1 MMQVQSLGIRCVF
14 AVVSIC
20 TCAVVLNALQVFV
33 RDIQFTSLE
42 TEVSFWGRGSYEP
55 TVSTRADVDAQ
66 LSLALQHYPTSAPL
80 LTLRASQL
88 AWEGYWA
95 VSSEDQLQYTR
106 VAMEAEL
113 ASLHARPA
121 YGQGWLKLLQYQAVD
136 EAGEELHE
144 VARAQMQTLK
154 RWQ

>member
-1 MMQVQSLGIRCVF
+1 MQVQSLGIRCVF
-14 AVVSIC
+14 AAVGVC
-20 TCAVVLNALQVFV
+20 AGAVVVIALQVV
-33 RDIQFTSLE
+33 ARDIHFTSLE

-55 TVSTRADVDAQ
+55 TVSTRANVDAK
-66 LSLALQHYPTSAPL
+66 LQAMLQNFPANAPI

-95 VSSEDQLQYTR
+95 DSSEAHLQYTQE
-106 VAMEAEL
+106 AMEAEL
-113 ASLHARPA
+113 AALYARPA

-136 EAGEELHE
+136 ESGEELHQE
-144 VARAQMQTLK
+144 ARARLQKLK

>member
-1 MMQVQSLGIRCVF
+1 MQVQSLGIRCVF
-14 AVVSIC
+14 AVVSVC
-20 TCAVVLNALQVFV
+20 MCAVVLNAVQVFV
-33 RDIQFTSLE
+33 RDIKFTSLE

-55 TVSTRADVDAQ
+55 TVSTRAHVDTQ
-66 LSLALQHYPTSAPL
+66 LSLALQTYPTNAPL

-121 YGQGWLKLLQYQAVD
+121 YGQGWLKLLQYQALD
-136 EAGEELHE
+136 ESSEELHRE
-144 VARAQMQTLK
+144 ARVQLQKLK

>member
-1 MMQVQSLGIRCVF
+1 MQAKSLGIRCVF
-14 AVVSIC
+14 AVVSVC

-42 TEVSFWGRGSYEP
+42 TEVSFWGRGTYQP
-55 TVSTRADVDAQ
+55 TGPTRADVDAQ
-66 LSLALQHYPTSAPL
+66 LSLALQTYPTNAPL

-88 AWEGYWA
+88 AWEGYWS
-95 VSSEDQLQYTR
+95 VSSEYQLQYTR
-106 VAMEAEL
+106 AAMEAEL

-136 EAGEELHE
+136 ESSEELHRE
-144 VARAQMQTLK
+144 ARVQLQKLK